1 MNKPK
6 SVIFLMV
13 FFGWS
18 AGAGLDSIVKFTVL
32 ADYNI
37 YLANGVPWVFFA
49 FSIPIFGL
57 NILTLYSLFTPHWL
71 GLYFA
76 LSSLAMSV
84 IHNTSSLLL
93 SLKDLPAAK
102 ETYAISREARGLTVR
117 DEAMDKIFS
126 TNVMLSTM
134 VVMFIFYAVVAF
146 YVYKNRDYFSGNQP
160 SIKA

>member
-6 SVIFLMV
+6 SVIFLLV
-13 FFGWS
+13 VFGWS

-76 LSSLAMSV
+76 LGSLAMSV

-93 SLKDLPAAK
+93 SLKDLPAVK
-102 ETYAISREARGLTVR
+102 ETIAV
-117 DEAMDKIFS
+117 
-126 TNVMLSTM
+126 TNSVKGRN
-134 VVMFIFYAVVAF
+134 I
-146 YVYKNRDYFSGNQP
+146 DG
-160 SIKA
+160 SIKLIP